1 MAKRVVAAMSGGVDS
16 SVAAY
21 RLAEAGFEVIGVF
34 MRTGIF
40 AQDKETG
47 VKRCCSANDARD
59 ARSVA
64 QSLKIR
70 FFVQNFQREFK
81 ELIDYFCR
89 EYSSGRTP
97 NPCIICNQRLKFGRL
112 LHFARSLKAEY
123 VATGHYAR
131 IEKSNGRFL
140 LKRGLDPAKDQAYVL
155 FSLSQ
160 EQLSRAIFP
169 LGEMKKSEVRKIA
182 RKLGLKTKDKPE
194 SQEICFVP
202 GNNYHLLLRER
213 LANGIRPGKIVDL
226 SGCILGEHPG
236 IEFFTIGQR
245 HGLGIAAA
253 GPLYVVGIDREK
265 DLVIVG
271 GECDLYRTTF
281 LVSEVNWIAFD
292 EPPDKLVAQV
302 KIRYAHKAAP
312 AVITPRPSEAGSGP
326 TARVVF
332 DRPQRAIT
340 PGQAAIFYSGDL
352 VLGGGWI
359 NTVQDSCLDGQG
371 LEAKVA
377 SAIT

>member
-1 MAKRVVAAMSGGVDS
+1 MAKKVVVAMSGGVDS

-40 AQDKETG
+40 ARDKETG

-64 QSLKIR
+64 EALKIR
-70 FFVQNFQREFK
+70 FFVQNFERDFDT
-81 ELIDYFCR
+81 LIDYFCR

-131 IEKSNGRFL
+131 VEKNNGRFL
-140 LKRGLDPAKDQAYVL
+140 LKRGSDPDKDQAYVL

-169 LGEMKKSEVRKIA
+169 VGQMRKSEVRQIA
-182 RKLGLKTKDKPE
+182 QKLGLKTKDKPE

-202 GNNYHLLLRER
+202 EDDYRTLLKER
-213 LANGIRPGKIVDL
+213 RGSRIRPGKIVDL
-226 SGCILGEHPG
+226 SGRILGEHPG
-236 IEFFTIGQR
+236 IEFFTTGQR
-245 HGLGIAAA
+245 HGLGIAE
-253 GPLYVVGIDREK
+253 GQPLYVVAIDKEK

-271 GECDLYRTTF
+271 GESDLYQTTCS
-281 LVSEVNWIAFD
+281 VSDVNWVAFS
-292 EPPDKLVAQV
+292 EPPARFEAQV

-312 AVITPRPSEAGSGP
+312 AVVTPLAGQAETGGA
-326 TARVVF
+326 ARVEF
-332 DRPQRAIT
+332 ARPQRAIT
-340 PGQAAIFYSGDL
+340 PGQAAVFYSGEV

-359 NTVQDSCLDGQG
+359 EKVFDNKGDSSG
-371 LEAKVA
+371 KH
-377 SAIT
+377 

>member
-1 MAKRVVAAMSGGVDS
+1 MAKRAVVAMSGGVDS

-21 RLAEAGFEVIGVF
+21 RLSEAGFEVIGIF
-34 MRTGIF
+34 MRSGIF
-40 AQDKETG
+40 AEDKETG
-47 VKRCCSANDARD
+47 EKRCCSANDARD

-64 QSLKIR
+64 RALKIR
-70 FFVQNFQREFK
+70 FYVLNCERDFEG
-81 ELIDYFCR
+81 LIDYFCR
-89 EYSSGRTP
+89 QYSSGRTP

-112 LHFARSLKAEY
+112 LNFARSLKAEY

-140 LKRGLDPAKDQAYVL
+140 LARGLDPRKDQAYVL

-169 LGEMKKSEVRKIA
+169 VGELKKRQVREIA

-202 GNNYHLLLRER
+202 EDDYRILLRGR
-213 LANGIRPGKIVDL
+213 LADRIRPGKIVDML
-226 SGCILGEHPG
+226 GRVLGEHKG

-245 HGLGIAAA
+245 RGLGIAA
-253 GPLYVVGIDREK
+253 GEPLYVVAIDREK
-265 DLVIVG
+265 DLVVVG
-271 GECDLYRTTF
+271 REEDLYKTKFR
-281 LVSEVNWIAFD
+281 VSSINWIALPQ
-292 EPPDKLVAQV
+292 PPPKLEAQV

-312 AVITPRPSEAGSGP
+312 AIISPMKDG
-326 TARVVF
+326 TAAIEF
-332 DRPQRAIT
+332 ARPQRAIT
-340 PGQAAIFYSGDL
+340 PGQAAVFYQGPL

-359 NTVQDSCLDGQG
+359 ERVSQTARLPG
-371 LEAKVA
+371 
-377 SAIT
+377 